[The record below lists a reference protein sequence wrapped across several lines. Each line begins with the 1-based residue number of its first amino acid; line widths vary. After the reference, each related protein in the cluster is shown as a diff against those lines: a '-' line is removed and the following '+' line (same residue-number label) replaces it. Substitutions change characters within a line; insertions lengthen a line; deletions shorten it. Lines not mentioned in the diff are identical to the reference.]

1 MRKGVIPDKPYAD
14 ADDRTVSAKV
24 SPEFQKRIR
33 EYAVQMDTSVSVIIK
48 TALSNYME
56 GARQCL

>member
-24 SPEFQKRIR
+24 SPEFQKRLR
-33 EYAVQMDTSVSVIIK
+33 EFAVQLDTSVSTLIK

-56 GARQCL
+56 GAH